1 MCYYYNYLFLILSCK
16 GTHSFRTINKLRL
29 IFRTPHAK
37 TLQRYAFVLVPQ
49 DPSLQI
55 INNYFSTNSDKPGQP
70 ALFHEKIRQASDRES
85 MPAGFTLDGYRNE
98 NERLSEEGIDPACR
112 LFETFLQFLVR
123 QFRDN
128 GLSIGGKVRLLARKK
143 RSEQVVHLFT
153 GQDFTRTDGSR
164 LGQRKRQRVTNLLVH
179 FTTGLDRTI
188 DHIPDQRY
196 RIKILHSGR
205 KTVDRIA
212 VVPQVGQIKTDKP
225 HILEQG
231 WQDCRLTGGKLDN
244 LRKKDLLGS
253 TPLLPDVRYV
263 LVEQDTDMGTVLI
276 DQSQTRLQGSYD
288 VFSFILVTGIGD
300 VIEQTARSL
309 PNSHFVGF
317 DGWLGNIRRKKG
329 LGQLRIYPESTC
341 TRGAL

>member
-49 DPSLQI
+49 DPSFIHLQI

-128 GLSIGGKVRLLARKK
+128 GLSIGGKVRLLARKREASK
-143 RSEQVVHLFT
+143 LSISSPDRILPGRMAAALAKESASESQISSCTSQPVSIARSTIFRIKDT
-153 GQDFTRTDGSR
+153 GSR
-164 LGQRKRQRVTNLLVH
+164 
-179 FTTGLDRTI
+179 F
-188 DHIPDQRY
+188 
-196 RIKILHSGR
+196 
-205 KTVDRIA
+205 
-212 VVPQVGQIKTDKP
+212 
-225 HILEQG
+225 
-231 WQDCRLTGGKLDN
+231 
-244 LRKKDLLGS
+244 S
-253 TPLLPDVRYV
+253 TPAGRPL
-263 LVEQDTDMGTVLI
+263 
-276 DQSQTRLQGSYD
+276 
-288 VFSFILVTGIGD
+288 
-300 VIEQTARSL
+300 TA
-309 PNSHFVGF
+309 
-317 DGWLGNIRRKKG
+317 
-329 LGQLRIYPESTC
+329 
-341 TRGAL
+341 